1 MIVNFSI
8 PVSLFN
14 YRESD
19 NPLYSYAKLKV
30 FYKGLTGDKRLF
42 TDKFSDKL
50 LESLPYVPVVGYYS
64 DEKEDFEGHHP
75 SLQQILGLVPE
86 TTGAEFI
93 HEDGKDYA
101 VCDIILY
108 TGRGDKTG
116 DLAQKIVG
124 KKHSLELNP
133 KTTTYVVNKDSKGK
147 VLNIEF
153 KSGTLLGLSILG
165 DNEQPAF
172 SGSEFFT
179 ENSEFTK
186 IVDGLR
192 EQLEIFAKKE
202 GQRGETMEQENIQV
216 IPKETPVVEEVEL
229 DIELEPVIE
238 SNAAEFVEE
247 VETTTTDVDLNE
259 NQTTVSPEE
268 NNEQVIQE
276 PTQEQ
281 KFLNI
286 FMRASTSEIEEKVFS
301 KFYTAFGENVYA
313 FEWSFID
320 NVIIF
325 VDFVDGEYH
334 KVLFESDGEGNDIIF
349 GETVVVRRRF
359 LTDDEI
365 NTLWPK
371 NLERENFDSGLAHET
386 EIVTEESVGT
396 IENNELSNINDGD
409 RQDEFKAE
417 EKEKEDAEKRQRELD
432 SIALNRS
439 EREELETFRKD
450 KKKKLIESFEE
461 DLDKKFIENLSSKI
475 NEHTF
480 EELDTILSKEFTRI
494 TKKEPKPKSNTFVYV
509 ENSDRS
515 DLTQEEKLQALV
527 ERYKTRK

>member
-1 MIVNFSI
+1 MIF
-8 PVSLFN
+8 
-14 YRESD
+14 
-19 NPLYSYAKLKV
+19 
-30 FYKGLTGDKRLF
+30 
-42 TDKFSDKL
+42 
-50 LESLPYVPVVGYYS
+50 
-64 DEKEDFEGHHP
+64 
-75 SLQQILGLVPE
+75 
-86 TTGAEFI
+86 
-93 HEDGKDYA
+93 
-101 VCDIILY
+101 
-108 TGRGDKTG
+108 
-116 DLAQKIVG
+116 
-124 KKHSLELNP
+124 
-133 KTTTYVVNKDSKGK
+133 
-147 VLNIEF
+147 
-153 KSGTLLGLSILG
+153 
-165 DNEQPAF
+165 
-172 SGSEFFT
+172 
-179 ENSEFTK
+179 
-186 IVDGLR
+186 
-192 EQLEIFAKKE
+192 
-202 GQRGETMEQENIQV
+202 
-216 IPKETPVVEEVEL
+216 
-229 DIELEPVIE
+229 
-238 SNAAEFVEE
+238 
-247 VETTTTDVDLNE
+247 
-259 NQTTVSPEE
+259 
-268 NNEQVIQE
+268 
-276 PTQEQ
+276 Q

-509 ENSDRS
+509 ENNDRS